1 MQILYPTYYR
11 QHGIRRP
18 VQLVAPTL
26 SRVETLDMPRDSI
39 LHFVTEDE
47 SQYGIPQDDYLLR
60 HITRMIYVDHVKELG
75 DDKGPP
81 RPTRLPP
88 NQMIRDYQRKYR
100 RTRALTNID
109 AVIRDGRTLLVENYG
124 LLPHLYRYTTSYFR
138 NYNKWWNIQSALWK
152 KVGDLGAKTDRQQ
165 YLECKLPTILPSLTQ
180 LRKGEAYTTRTTIAN
195 FAQHESLFIL
205 EVWKWLGENRQLSVL
220 SKADPKSI
228 AKMNLIWI
236 ESGKWFMM
244 NLGLIDQW
252 RRPSKAEIEAGADPK
267 HGLVDPQM
275 MQKRFLRCLMFLLEC
290 RTAAGGAPK
299 PVTEQTVVA
308 EVPTEVTAPQ
318 GGEEIKEEA
327 KAVDEPLKIKIEH
340 PDDPSRTKTITL
352 KPGLNIEGFPDLHV
366 EETEE
371 NMRLIDEA
379 ISKELDA
386 LAHLH
391 LDQIED
397 ETTGEDGEPPVE
409 MPEPV
414 IKWTAEERTLAGG
427 VMSKADQLADQGALS
442 AAEYRRFQALAT
454 AYQKIPDPYG
464 SSETLEVQAKINLES
479 LKIPDVPQIPDIP
492 TVTDKSMLKSSISEF
507 DSRYVKHV
515 LHKDISNSVLALQHA
530 GVAVTGYQVEHYE
543 DAMNSYHSHVLNLV
557 PVQGKP
563 STIRFRLPKV
573 DEDGTYVAGGVR
585 YRLRKQRGDMPIRKL
600 SPEKVALTSYYA
612 KVFVSRSDK
621 QIHNY
626 PDWLCNQIAARGM
639 DPTNESVTHLMV
651 SNVFDSENHTPRV
664 YSILAHRF
672 RSFEIPEYFYSFFL
686 DYKSRMAQYG
696 EERVKA
702 AEATGMT
709 VIGEVQA
716 YPRNKGPDR
725 KELIVIDKNDVLYA
739 VEGDDITVIGTFESV
754 LKLDRSR
761 APNEVVVVKVFGKLI
776 PVGMFLAYQM
786 GLTKLFEVL
795 GVTPRR
801 VPSGER
807 VNLGDDEYTLSFQD
821 ETLVF
826 TKEHRLASI
835 ILNGIAQYDNATS
848 NYPVHLFD
856 RKDIYLNVLE
866 RAGIGVRWQREM
878 DLMVD
883 MFVDPITKELL
894 ETMGEPTDFIGL
906 VIRASEMLMTDW
918 SPAETDMAHMRI
930 KGYERMAGAV
940 YSELVNAVRQQRSRS
955 SSNAQIELPPYAVWQ
970 AVVQD
975 SAVKLVEDSNPV
987 HNLKEKEEVTYS
999 GTGGRSSRSM
1009 VSNTRA
1015 FHKND
1020 MGVISEATKDSADV
1034 AITTFMTA
1042 DPNLKDLRGVTG
1054 RYENGNLGAASLLST
1069 SALLAPAA
1077 DRDDPKRVNFIS
1089 IQQSA
1094 GTFAKGYRPTP
1105 LRTGYE
1111 QVIAHRTDDLYAYT
1125 AKAAG
1130 KITKLSPKAI
1140 TVTYEDGS
1148 SKTVELG
1155 RRFGVA
1161 AGAVMPHEVV
1171 TSLKL
1176 NDHVEAGDC
1185 IAYNTNYFEL
1195 DKLNPKQAVW
1205 KAGVLL
1211 KTAIMESTDTL
1222 EDSSAISER
1231 AAALM
1236 ETKLTEIRSI
1246 TVTFDQSVRNL
1257 LPVGSTVDAESILC
1271 TIEDAVSAQ
1280 NNLLDDDSLDT
1291 LRLIASNTPRAKA
1304 KGVIEKIEV
1313 FYHGDIDDLSPTLQ
1327 ELAQASDRDRK
1338 REARELGKQYS
1349 PGRVDDALRV
1359 DGNPLPQ
1366 DHLVIRVYITKTV
1379 PAGVGDKGVVA
1390 NQMKTIFGRVLAG
1403 RNETESGVP
1412 IDAIFGYQSI
1422 SDRIVLSPEI
1432 MGTTNTLLK
1441 VISLRAVAV
1450 YNGKSK

>member
-1 MQILYPTYYR
+1 MQILYPQYYR
-11 QHGIRRP
+11 LHGIRRP
-18 VQLVAPTL
+18 VQLVAPIL

-39 LHFVTEDE
+39 LHFVAEDE
-47 SQYGIPQDDYLLR
+47 SQYGMPQDDFILR

-100 RTRALTNID
+100 RTRSLVNID
-109 AVIRDGRTLLVENYG
+109 SVLRDGRTLLIENYA

-138 NYNKWWNIQSALWK
+138 NYNKWWNIQAALWK
-152 KVGDLGAKTDRQQ
+152 KVGEIGAKSERHQF
-165 YLECKLPTILPSLTQ
+165 LECKLPTILPSLGQ
-180 LRKGEAYTTRTTIAN
+180 LRKGEAYTTRTTIAA

-205 EVWKWLGENRQLSVL
+205 EVWKWLGENRETSVL
-220 SKADPKSI
+220 AKADPKAI
-228 AKMNLIWI
+228 ANMNLIWM

-244 NLGLIDQW
+244 NLGLLDQW
-252 RRPSKAEIEAGADPK
+252 RRPSKSEVEAGADPK
-267 HGLVDPQM
+267 DGIVDPQM
-275 MQKRFLRCLMFLLEC
+275 MQRRFLRCLMFLMEC

-299 PVTEQTVVA
+299 AATEETVVA
-308 EVPTEVTAPQ
+308 EKPVVDANGQVIEEVR
-318 GGEEIKEEA
+318 
-327 KAVDEPLKIKIEH
+327 AVDEPLKIKIEH
-340 PDDPSRTKTITL
+340 PEDSTKTKTITL
-352 KPGLNIEGFPDLHV
+352 KPGLNIDLFPELHV

-379 ISKELDA
+379 ISKDLDA

-391 LDQIED
+391 LETVED
-397 ETTGEDGEPPVE
+397 ETTGEDGEPPLE
-409 MPEPV
+409 MPEAV
-414 IKWTAEERTLAGG
+414 IKWVAEERTLEGG
-427 VMSKADQLADQGALS
+427 VMAKADLLADQGALS
-442 AAEYRRFQALAT
+442 AAEYRRFQALST
-454 AYQKIPDPYG
+454 AYTKIPDPYG
-464 SSETLEVQAKINLES
+464 GHESLEVQAKIDLAA
-479 LKIPDVPQIPDIP
+479 LKIPDVPQIPDIA
-492 TVTDKSMLKSSISEF
+492 TVTDKSMLRSSISEF
-507 DSRYVKHV
+507 DSRYAKHV
-515 LHKDISNSVLALQHA
+515 LHKDVSNAVLAVQHS
-530 GVAVTGYQVEHYE
+530 GVAVTGYKVEHHE
-543 DAMNSYHSHVLNLV
+543 DAMNKYSAHSINLV
-557 PVQGKP
+557 PVHGKP
-563 STIRFRLPKV
+563 STLHFRLPV
-573 DEDGTYVAGGVR
+573 VEDDGTYVAGGVR

-621 QIHNY
+621 QVHNY

-639 DPTNESVTHLMV
+639 DPTNETVTHLMV
-651 SNVFDSENHTPRV
+651 SNVFSSENHTPRV

-672 RSFEIPEYFYSFFL
+672 RSFDLPGRHFSFFL
-686 DYKSRMAQYG
+686 DYPNRIAQYG

-702 AEATGMT
+702 AEAAGMT
-709 VIGEVQA
+709 VIGELQI
-716 YPRNKGPDR
+716 YSRSKGPDH
-725 KELIVIDKNDVLYA
+725 KPLIVIDKNDVLYA
-739 VEGDDITVIGTFESV
+739 VEGDDIDVLGTFES
-754 LKLDRSR
+754 LLELDRSR
-761 APNEVVVVKVFGKLI
+761 APNEVAVVKIFSKMI
-776 PVGMFLAYQM
+776 PVGIFLAYQM

-807 VNLGDDEYTLSFQD
+807 VNLGDDEYMLLFQD

-826 TKEHRLASI
+826 PKEHRLASL
-835 ILNGIAQYDNATS
+835 ILNGIGQYSNATS

-856 RKDIYLNVLE
+856 RRDIYLNVLE
-866 RAGIGVRWQREM
+866 QAQIGQRWLREM

-894 ETMGEPTDFIGL
+894 TTMGEPTDFIGL

-955 SSNAQIELPPYAVWQ
+955 SSSAQIEMSPYAIWQ

-999 GTGGRSSRSM
+999 GTGGRNSRSM

-1054 RYENGNLGAASLLST
+1054 RYEAGNLGAASLLST

-1125 AKAAG
+1125 AKGPG
-1130 KITKLSPKAI
+1130 KITKLTPKAI
-1140 TVTYEDGS
+1140 AVTYEDGS
-1148 SKTVELG
+1148 TKTVELG
-1155 RRFGVA
+1155 RRFGIA
-1161 AGAVMPHEVV
+1161 AGAVMPHDVV

-1176 NDHVEAGDC
+1176 GDHVEAGDC

-1195 DKLNPKQAVW
+1195 DKLDRKKAIW

-1211 KTAIMESTDTL
+1211 KTAIMESADTL

-1231 AAALM
+1231 ASGLM

-1246 TVTFDQSVRNL
+1246 TVSFDQSVRNL
-1257 LPVGSTVDAESILC
+1257 LPEGTAVDAESILC

-1280 NNLLDDDSLDT
+1280 NNLLDSDSLDT

-1313 FYHGDIDDLSPTLQ
+1313 FYHGDIDDLSPSLQ
-1327 ELAQASDRDRK
+1327 ELAQMSDKNRK
-1338 REARELGKQYS
+1338 REARDLGKNYTT
-1349 PGRVDDALRV
+1349 GRVDAALRV
-1359 DGNPLPQ
+1359 DGNPLPP

-1379 PAGVGDKGVVA
+1379 AAGVGDKGVFA

-1403 RNETESGVP
+1403 VNETESGQP

-1441 VISLRAVAV
+1441 VISQRVVAV
-1450 YNGKSK
+1450 YNGKTK